1 MIFSGEYQQFGKS
14 TVKDPPRKWAASH
27 VRNVEEENSFVE
39 VSFTALK
46 QNPVTEAIRMNMDAK
61 LFLKTTSTFVV
72 LLCSLDGKENLVQRQ
87 ITLWKKKA
95 QVTPKNDTVA
105 ILRRHFD
112 YKVSTEGNLI

>member
-14 TVKDPPRKWAASH
+14 AVKDSPRKWAASH
-27 VRNVEEENSFVE
+27 VRNVEGENSFVE

-87 ITLWKKKA
+87 ITLWKKC
-95 QVTPKNDTVA
+95 TGNPKKRHSSYSQT
-105 ILRRHFD
+105 HFD
-112 YKVSTEGNLI
+112 YKVSTEENLI